1 MSNFYM
7 EPMWETYADRLEV
20 VRTFFPLPG
29 SYESEEMIFIR
40 RTKSMRTAVK
50 GVGKGKVWQSESWEE
65 LIEPLGKMRT
75 AGRK

>member
-1 MSNFYM
+1 M

-40 RTKSMRTAVK
+40 RTKSMRTPVK
-50 GVGKGKVWQSESWEE
+50 GVGKGKV
-65 LIEPLGKMRT
+65 
-75 AGRK
+75 